1 MEMTL
6 GLWISIFGIALV
18 LTMLGL
24 GGGLIFTPLF
34 LIIGFA
40 KADAASASLFLN
52 FVAAASATWTYAR
65 KGMVDYSIAVPLI
78 ISSCLAS
85 PLGAMAN
92 LYINVKP
99 FMVILVIVL
108 ALAGWRMLT
117 SPPPVGDYASVGAG
131 KKIGVGALVGGSIGF
146 IGGMLGI
153 GGGVFIVPL
162 LIYGVK
168 TPTKTAA
175 ASSAFIVCF
184 SSLVGFFSYASM
196 GSVNWGFI
204 LPAAVACFIGGQA
217 GSRIMSGGFKG
228 KNIRRLFSL
237 VLFLLCAKLIWQ
249 FIL

>member
-1 MEMTL
+1 MGYML
-6 GLWISIFGIALV
+6 GLLAAIFAIALV

-34 LIIGFA
+34 LILGYA

-52 FVAAASATWTYAR
+52 FIAAASAAFTYAR
-65 KGMVDYSIAVPLI
+65 KGMVDYSLAVPLI
-78 ISSCLAS
+78 VSSCLAA
-85 PLGAMAN
+85 PLGAMTN
-92 LYINVKP
+92 LHIDVKP
-99 FMVILVIVL
+99 FMVILVVVL

-117 SPPPVGDYASVGAG
+117 SPPPKVERDETDPG
-131 KKIGVGALVGGSIGF
+131 KKILAGAAIGGLIGF
-146 IGGMLGI
+146 TGGMLGI

-168 TPTKTAA
+168 TPTKIAA

-184 SSLVGFFSYASM
+184 SSLAGFFSYAT
-196 GSVNWGFI
+196 VVDINWGFV
-204 LPAAVACFIGGQA
+204 LPAAVACLLGGQA

-228 KNIRRLFSL
+228 KYIRRLFSL
-237 VLFLLCAKLIWQ
+237 VLFLLCIKLMWQ